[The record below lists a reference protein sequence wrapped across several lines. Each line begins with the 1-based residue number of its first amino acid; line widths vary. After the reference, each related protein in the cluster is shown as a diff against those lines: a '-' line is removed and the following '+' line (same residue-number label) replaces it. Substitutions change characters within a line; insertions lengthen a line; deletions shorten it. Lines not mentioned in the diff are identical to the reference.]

1 MRNFEIIMRGQYI
14 FIQSISYIN
23 PINEL
28 KDIAHELHT
37 IKYEGEVIFDL
48 LLANG
53 NTSNRFLISKFIDK
67 RFEMKSFKKTI
78 ISQDIR
84 NEIAN
89 YYKNHSDY
97 LSNSILTS
105 SMIEEIN

>member
-1 MRNFEIIMRGQYI
+1 MFV
-14 FIQSISYIN
+14 QSINYVN
-23 PINEL
+23 PVNEL
-28 KDIAHELHT
+28 KDIANELYAY
-37 IKYEGEVIFDL
+37 KYEGEVIFDL
-48 LLANG
+48 LLSNG
-53 NTSNRFLISKFIDK
+53 NSSNRFLISKFINHK
-67 RFEMKSFKKTI
+67 FVIKSFKKAI

-105 SMIEEIN
+105 FMIEEIK